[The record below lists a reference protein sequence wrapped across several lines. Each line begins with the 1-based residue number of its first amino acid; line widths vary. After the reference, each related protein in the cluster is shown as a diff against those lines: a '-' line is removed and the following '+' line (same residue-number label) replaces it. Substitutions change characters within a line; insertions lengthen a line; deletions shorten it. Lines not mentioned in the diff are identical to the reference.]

1 MQFSLSYNINFIEKH
16 FTIDNSLPGRD
27 NQFSLNPTQMRS
39 LCKFRDNYTKMT
51 KNLGLKYLPEELD
64 VRENYRGRW
73 SL

>member
-1 MQFSLSYNINFIEKH
+1 
-16 FTIDNSLPGRD
+16 
-27 NQFSLNPTQMRS
+27 MRS